1 MYEITAS
8 TLDWFGLYL
17 AIYFSPNQFL
27 YCVGVYV
34 MQNNETENGNL
45 IRGLRTVSGIVSYLT
60 ETQKTET
67 LNKLQ
72 QLQTYST

>member
-1 MYEITAS
+1 
-8 TLDWFGLYL
+8 
-17 AIYFSPNQFL
+17 
-27 YCVGVYV
+27 
-34 MQNNETENGNL
+34 MQNNKTENGNQ
-45 IRGLRTVSGIVSYLT
+45 IRGLRTISGIVSYLT

>member
-1 MYEITAS
+1 MKLQNKNLIWIVS
-8 TLDWFGLYL
+8 SNF
-17 AIYFSPNQFL
+17 YFSPIQFL
-27 YCVGVYV
+27 YFVGVYV
-34 MQNNETENGNL
+34 KQNNKTENENL